1 MTEVETLFRDLGLVE
16 LRRVA
21 SGRYLT
27 ATTGPA
33 PGWQYFATYRVKSGF
48 WFGVCLSKRAT
59 EITSTTRELFG
70 EEGFEFTNKYF
81 EAIRPAGETLQ
92 QAITKA
98 RLIMDEL
105 KDILGGGHGRL
116 SAGV

>member
-1 MTEVETLFRDLGLVE
+1 MIEVESFFRNLGLVT

-48 WFGVCLSKRAT
+48 WFGVCLSKPAA
-59 EITSTTRELFG
+59 EITGTTRELFG
-70 EEGFEFTNKYF
+70 EQGFEFTKKNF
-81 EAIRPAGETLQ
+81 EAIRPAGETPQ
-92 QAITKA
+92 QAIAEA

-105 KDILGGGHGRL
+105 KDILGEDQLVRPD
-116 SAGV
+116 S